1 MAMPSDHA
9 DAPIAAARPQRV
21 RSGAY
26 RIDLAARDIRHGTT
40 PIDVEAKVFD
50 LIALLIAHPERA
62 LSKREIGDALWPDRA
77 VTDAALSQLL
87 RKARRA
93 LGDDGETQA
102 LIRTVHGRGL
112 QWVGALE
119 ADEDEAAAPDPP
131 VPAAATTAA
140 VAATERSGRGRRRWI
155 ALIGVLLVAAVA
167 AALLYDRLR
176 PEPAAATAATP
187 LRVVVLPT
195 ADRSGDPELAW
206 VRSGLTGLIGSLIGD
221 GTAIET
227 VPAPDP
233 SGAADP
239 ADDDGAALSRLR
251 AASGATHAVFTQL
264 RKVGPVAELDVRV
277 VALDSRIEYRDV
289 LRGSAPAAIAVDA
302 AERIRQ
308 RLQRPLPQAAAEAA
322 GAAGIGDPFVAEAY
336 ARGIDA
342 QMRGDATAAKK
353 YFDICLDHDPNLPW
367 PRLQLAT
374 AQIGTGETE
383 AGVANAERVLA
394 AARERGQV
402 MLQVQAARQLASV
415 AFRRGDVEAAA
426 AVLDTAIADLPKPL
440 PPLAQVDLLIAYG
453 SIESERGHWRE
464 SRTRLEQ
471 ALGQARVLGDRRREA
486 SALFNLAVVD
496 NAGGDA
502 EAAISRLRAALDAAR
517 AGGDGALEAAT
528 LLNLGGAEHNAGR
541 SLEAALLLRRA
552 LTLAR
557 ERADRQVQVFSAIQ
571 LGWVLAA
578 FDRTDQAAALADS
591 VLRQAEHERNVYWE
605 AEARWLSA
613 SLAAR
618 REDWPRALDQ
628 LARAQAAFESIGLR
642 RSVAQVLAETVQTAA
657 RAGDG
662 PRAHA
667 TADAYRQLAAAGD
680 DADRLA
686 DRLPLID
693 AELRRVDGDAAG
705 AAAALEAF
713 LGARGNDRGPVT
725 QAAVFELGRW
735 LVDLGR
741 PEAAL
746 ALPALD
752 GWLAEQPAARALRIR
767 ALHAAGREAEATA
780 EQARLDA
787 SAQAPQLDLPPELL
801 AIP

>member
-1 MAMPSDHA
+1 MATPSDHA
-9 DAPIAAARPQRV
+9 DAPVAAATPQRV

-112 QWVGALE
+112 QWVGPLE
-119 ADEDEAAAPDPP
+119 ADEDEAGAPAAPARTATATVPVITP
-131 VPAAATTAA
+131 VPP
-140 VAATERSGRGRRRWI
+140 GRRRRHWI
-155 ALIGVLLVAAVA
+155 ALIGVLLAVAVAAV
-167 AALLYDRLR
+167 LLRDGLR
-176 PEPAAATAATP
+176 PEPAAQTAGAP

-195 ADRSGDPELAW
+195 DDRSADPELAW

-233 SGAADP
+233 SEAGDP
-239 ADDDGAALSRLR
+239 ADDAAALTRLR

-264 RKVGPVAELDVRV
+264 RTVGPVAELDVRV

-322 GAAGIGDPFVAEAY
+322 GAAGIRDPFVAEAY

-342 QMRGDATAAKK
+342 QMRGDAAAAKK

-394 AARERGQV
+394 AAREHGQV

-426 AVLDTAIADLPKPL
+426 AVLDGAIAELPKPL

-464 SRTRLEQ
+464 SRTRLDQ
-471 ALGQARVLGDRRREA
+471 ALGQARALGDRRREA

-502 EAAISRLRAALDAAR
+502 EAAIARLRAALDAAR

-578 FDRTDQAAALADS
+578 FDRTGPAAALADA
-591 VLRQAEHERNVYWE
+591 VLRYAELERNVYWE
-605 AEARWLSA
+605 AEALWLSS

-618 REDWPRALDQ
+618 HEDWPRALDR
-628 LARAQAAFESIGLR
+628 LSRAQAAFESIGLR

-667 TADAYRQLAAAGD
+667 AADAYRRLAAATD

-686 DRLPLID
+686 DRLPLIE

-705 AAAALEAF
+705 AAAALEAY
-713 LGARGNDRGPVT
+713 LAARGNDRGPVT

-735 LVDLGR
+735 LIDLGR
-741 PEAAL
+741 PETAL
-746 ALPALD
+746 ALPALG

-767 ALHAAGREAEATA
+767 ALRATGREADAAA

>member
-1 MAMPSDHA
+1 MATPSDQA
-9 DAPIAAARPQRV
+9 DTPLVAVRPQRV

-26 RIDLAARDIRHGTT
+26 RIDLAARDIRRDTT

-119 ADEDEAAAPDPP
+119 ADEDTLAAPAASS
-131 VPAAATTAA
+131 PAETAPASLPARRGRWGWIALLGVLLAAAA
-140 VAATERSGRGRRRWI
+140 VA
-155 ALIGVLLVAAVA
+155 VLLG
-167 AALLYDRLR
+167 YGTRS
-176 PEPAAATAATP
+176 EPAAAAAGAP

-195 ADRSGDPELAW
+195 VESSGDPELAW
-206 VRSGLTGLIGSLIGD
+206 VRSGLAGLIGSLIGD
-221 GTAIET
+221 GRALET

-233 SGAADP
+233 ADAGSAPSADDP
-239 ADDDGAALSRLR
+239 AALARLH

-264 RKVGPVAELDVRV
+264 RQVGPVAELDVRV
-277 VALDSRIEYRDV
+277 IALDSRIEYRDV

-308 RLQRPLPQAAAEAA
+308 RLQRPLPQAATEAA

-342 QMRGDATAAKK
+342 QMRGDAAAAKK

-367 PRLQLAT
+367 PRLHLAT

-426 AVLDTAIADLPKPL
+426 AVLDAAIADLPEPL
-440 PPLAQVDLLIAYG
+440 PPLAQIDLLIAYG
-453 SIESERGHWRE
+453 SIESERGHWRG

-471 ALGQARVLGDRRREA
+471 ALGQARRLGDRRREA

-502 EAAISRLRAALDAAR
+502 EAAIARLRAALDAAR

-557 ERADRQVQVFSAIQ
+557 ERTDRQVQVFSAIQ

-578 FDRTDQAAALADS
+578 FDRTDTATALADA
-591 VLRQAEHERNVYWE
+591 VLHYAERERNVYWE
-605 AEARWLSA
+605 AEALWLSA

-618 REDWPRALDQ
+618 DEDWPRALDR
-628 LARAQAAFESIGLR
+628 LARAQQAFESIGLR
-642 RSVAQVLAETVQTAA
+642 RSVAQVLAETVQTAG

-662 PRAHA
+662 ARAQA
-667 TADAYRQLAAAGD
+667 AADAYRRLAESTD

-686 DRLPLID
+686 ERLPLIE
-693 AELRRVDGDAAG
+693 AQLRRAGGDAAG
-705 AAAALEAF
+705 AAAALEVF

-735 LVDLGR
+735 LIELGR
-741 PEAAL
+741 PEDAL
-746 ALPALD
+746 ALPALG

-767 ALHAAGREAEATA
+767 ALRAAGREADAAA

-787 SAQAPQLDLPPELL
+787 AAQAPQLDLPPELL
-801 AIP
+801 AMP

>member
-1 MAMPSDHA
+1 MATPSDKA
-9 DAPIAAARPQRV
+9 DAPIAAARPLRV

-26 RIDLAARDIRHGTT
+26 RIDLAARDIRHGTL

-50 LIALLIAHPERA
+50 LIALLIAHPDRA

-112 QWVGALE
+112 QWVGPLE
-119 ADEDEAAAPDPP
+119 ADEDDAATPP
-131 VPAAATTAA
+131 PAPAAATTAP
-140 VAATERSGRGRRRWI
+140 VAATQRTGRRRRRWI
-155 ALIGVLLVAAVA
+155 ALIGVLLAAAVV

-176 PEPAAATAATP
+176 PEPVAATAGAP

-195 ADRSGDPELAW
+195 VDRSGDPELAW
-206 VRSGLTGLIGSLIGD
+206 VRVGLTGLIGSLIGD
-221 GTAIET
+221 GRAIET
-227 VPAPDP
+227 VAAPDP
-233 SGAADP
+233 ADAGADP
-239 ADDDGAALSRLR
+239 AAPDPAALARLR

-264 RKVGPVAELDVRV
+264 RTVGPVAELDVRV
-277 VALDSRIEYRDV
+277 VALDSRIEYHDV

-308 RLQRPLPQAAAEAA
+308 RLQRPLPDAVSEAA

-374 AQIGTGETE
+374 AQIGTGETG
-383 AGVANAERVLA
+383 AGVANAERVLS
-394 AARERGQV
+394 AAREHGQV

-426 AVLDTAIADLPKPL
+426 AVLDTAIAELPKPL
-440 PPLAQVDLLIAYG
+440 PPLAQIDLLIAYG

-471 ALGQARVLGDRRREA
+471 ALGQARALGDRRREA

-502 EAAISRLRAALDAAR
+502 QTAIARLRAALDAAR

-552 LTLAR
+552 LTLAH

-578 FDRTDQAAALADS
+578 FDRADQATALADS

-605 AEARWLSA
+605 AEARWLSS

-642 RSVAQVLAETVQTAA
+642 RSVAQVLAETVQTAG
-657 RAGDG
+657 RAGDAA
-662 PRAHA
+662 RAHA
-667 TADAYRQLAAAGD
+667 AAEAYRRLAEPAD
-680 DADRLA
+680 DADRLSE
-686 DRLPLID
+686 RLPLIE
-693 AELRRVDGDAAG
+693 AQLRRVDGDAVG

-746 ALPALD
+746 ALPALG

-767 ALHAAGREAEATA
+767 ALLAAGRQAEAAA

-787 SAQAPQLDLPPELL
+787 SAQAPQLDLPAELL
-801 AIP
+801 GIP

>member
-1 MAMPSDHA
+1 VATPSDHA
-9 DAPIAAARPQRV
+9 DAPVAAARPQRV

-119 ADEDEAAAPDPP
+119 ADEDEAVTPAPA
-131 VPAAATTAA
+131 PAAEPTAA
-140 VAATERSGRGRRRWI
+140 VATSEHSGRRRRRWI
-155 ALIGVLLVAAVA
+155 VLIGVLLAAAAA

-176 PEPAAATAATP
+176 PQPETTTAGAP

-195 ADRSGDPELAW
+195 VDRSGDPELAW

-227 VPAPDP
+227 VAAPDP
-233 SGAADP
+233 GEGADAADD
-239 ADDDGAALSRLR
+239 AAALSRLR

-264 RKVGPVAELDVRV
+264 RTVGPVAELDVRV

-308 RLQRPLPQAAAEAA
+308 RLQRPLPQTVSAAA

-394 AARERGQV
+394 AARERDQV

-426 AVLDTAIADLPKPL
+426 AVLDTAIAELPKPL

-471 ALGQARVLGDRRREA
+471 ALGQARALGDRRREA

-502 EAAISRLRAALDAAR
+502 EAAIARLRAALDAAR

-578 FDRTDQAAALADS
+578 FDRGDQAAALADA
-591 VLRQAEHERNVYWE
+591 VLRRAEHERNVYWE
-605 AEARWLSA
+605 AEARWLSS

-618 REDWPRALDQ
+618 REDWPGALDQ

-667 TADAYRQLAAAGD
+667 AADAYRQLAAASD
-680 DADRLA
+680 EDTDRLSE
-686 DRLPLID
+686 RLPLIE
-693 AELRRVDGDAAG
+693 AQLRHVDGDAAG

-713 LGARGNDRGPVT
+713 LAARGNDRGPVT

-735 LVDLGR
+735 LVELGR

-746 ALPALD
+746 ALPALG

-767 ALHAAGREAEATA
+767 ALHATGREADAAA